1 MNYNLRVPAAERRKN
16 VRHGRKPVDGIVSK
30 SQPRR
35 GARFLESIRVFR
47 PSGAGIQLY
56 CLPRA
61 CARGYILTPLRG
73 WELTPND
80 PSLCHRHPPNYNRPF
95 GTYKK
100 EQVMKS
106 AWQLSL
112 VGL

>member
-16 VRHGRKPVDGIVSK
+16 VSHGRKPVDGIVSK

-35 GARFLESIRVFR
+35 GARFLESIRIFR
-47 PSGAGIQLY
+47 PSGAGIQGY

-73 WELTPND
+73 FKRMPRRVAAAECSPTRQRGVIVNLD
-80 PSLCHRHPPNYNRPF
+80 LLAPS
-95 GTYKK
+95 G
-100 EQVMKS
+100 
-106 AWQLSL
+106 A
-112 VGL
+112 